1 MSQPSTISLERPA
14 PKIATITFSNPPV
27 NLVVGETVTR
37 LHELVAE
44 LGGDPG
50 IQVVVFKSR
59 VPDFFLNHFDLAAAA
74 DFPVPEGND
83 AVPIWTDV
91 VLRLTK
97 APYITIAS
105 IRGRTRGGGNEL
117 ALACDLRYASREK
130 AMFGQP
136 EVGGGLLPGGGGT
149 ERLPRFAGR
158 DRALEI
164 ILSSSDYDA
173 GLAERWGW
181 VTRALP
187 DTELDDFVDTM
198 AARLASF
205 DRTSLASAKSM
216 INRATLP
223 PDADLV
229 AAYGEFARSLTLPG
243 FLTRGRCRGAGRRER
258 PRLRVPDGRV
268 HRHRQP
274 AGLTPARPAFT
285 AARLQHRSPLPLD
298 PNRPAGARRD
308 QVLPPLGT
316 TRSRQN
322 AAPGSGNPVISV
334 LHCAS
339 RCHRVPAWRPPRAAP
354 SRPAA
359 TASPDHGARWRP
371 PAAGRRQRCCLAS
384 SPHVLFFVW
393 SCPGGFGRVRVRER

>member
-1 MSQPSTISLERPA
+1 MSQPGTISLERPT

-27 NLVVGETVTR
+27 NLVTGETVTR
-37 LHELVAE
+37 LHQLVTE
-44 LGGDPG
+44 LGDDHG
-50 IQVVVFKSR
+50 IQVVVFKSG
-59 VPDFFLNHFDLAAAA
+59 VPGFFLNHFDLAAAA

-83 AVPIWTDV
+83 AVPVWTDV

-181 VTRALP
+181 VTRTLP
-187 DTELDDFVDTM
+187 DAELDDFVDTM
-198 AARLASF
+198 TARLASF
-205 DRTSLASAKSM
+205 DKTSLASAKSM
-216 INRATLP
+216 VNRATLP

-229 AAYGEFARSLTLPG
+229 AAYGEFAHSLTLPG
-243 FLTRGRCRGAGRRER
+243 FLTLRGRCRGAGRRER

-298 PNRPAGARRD
+298 PHRPAGARRD
-308 QVLPPLGT
+308 QVLPPLERPDPGKT
-316 TRSRQN
+316 PRQDRAIRSSQPSI
-322 AAPGSGNPVISV
+322 APVDVIECQPGD
-334 LHCAS
+334 L
-339 RCHRVPAWRPPRAAP
+339 PA
-354 SRPAA
+354 
-359 TASPDHGARWRP
+359 
-371 PAAGRRQRCCLAS
+371 Q
-384 SPHVLFFVW
+384 PH
-393 SCPGGFGRVRVRER
+393 PGQQ